1 MNQIEQQVKQN
12 WREFVYRKIS
22 QEKIIQ
28 DELDNQKDEEKMDEE
43 TMLIRTNRN
52 LIRGSERAREKIGR
66 RIFREIIK
74 ATKQPI

>member
-66 RIFREIIK
+66 RIF
-74 ATKQPI
+74 